1 MLDRFCHGVPFV
13 LFRQGLFEGE
23 KITPSKA
30 LLRRLSQEIG
40 GVERWQG
47 ADFAC
52 AGMKRKPA
60 PASLENSILHVEQRL
75 RRRVPQT
82 HQDIGIGEFDL
93 AQNEWQADCRFL

>member
-1 MLDRFCHGVPFV
+1 MVMIDWHGSDAREVDGSSSLDLDCGGVGHPHVGRIGPVHMLDRFCHGVPFV

-52 AGMKRKPA
+52 AGMKRKTE
-60 PASLENSILHVEQRL
+60 PASLE
-75 RRRVPQT
+75 
-82 HQDIGIGEFDL
+82 
-93 AQNEWQADCRFL
+93 